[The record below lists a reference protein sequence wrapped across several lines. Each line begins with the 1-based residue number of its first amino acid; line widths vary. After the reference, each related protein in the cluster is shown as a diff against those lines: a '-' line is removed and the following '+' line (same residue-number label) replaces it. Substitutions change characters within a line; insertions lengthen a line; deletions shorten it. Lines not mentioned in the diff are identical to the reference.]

1 MPRRFGS
8 KGQEVVGGRRKL
20 HNEELHSLNSSS
32 NIISI
37 IKPWRMI
44 WPGKNAL

>member
-8 KGQEVVGGRRKL
+8 KGQEVAGGRRKL
-20 HNEELHSLNSSS
+20 HSEELHSLNSSS

-37 IKPWRMI
+37 IKPGRMI
-44 WPGKNAL
+44 

>member
-8 KGQEVVGGRRKL
+8 KGQEVVGGSRKL
-20 HNEELHSLNSSS
+20 YSGELHSFKSSS

-37 IKPWRMI
+37 IKTE
-44 WPGKNAL
+44 NAF